1 MRVFALVGNACCVPV
16 EFLSDEQ
23 SAAFGQYSG
32 ELPQSEIERFFY
44 LDGAARDLIGLRRGA
59 HYQLGFAL
67 QLGTVRFL
75 GTFLSDPLAVP
86 AGVLG
91 YIAAQP
97 DVLRT
102 RRWLPG
108 TCSGYRLFMSMRVRS
123 AWCVA
128 IGTLPGR
135 CSISSK
141 GSS

>member
-75 GTFLSDPLAVP
+75 GTFLSDPLAVV
-86 AGVLG
+86 AGVLD
-91 YIAAQP
+91 YMEAQLDGADP
-97 DVLRT
+97 SVVARYVQ
-102 RRWLPG
+102 RLPIVHEHA
-108 TCSGYRLFMSMRVRS
+108 REIR
-123 AWCVA
+123 
-128 IGTLPGR
+128 
-135 CSISSK
+135 
-141 GSS
+141 